1 MEELVTKYITISQKL
16 DYTGSN
22 EALENELNYLE
33 TRLQLENYDFSDS
46 VSYKNHEK
54 DMFQS
59 YNYYFNSDD
68 ECKYDF
74 NY

>member
-1 MEELVTKYITISQKL
+1 MEGLVTKYRMISEKL

-33 TRLQLENYDFSDS
+33 TRLQLENYDFSGS
-46 VSYKNHEK
+46 VSYKNHEN
-54 DMFQS
+54 DMFEA

-68 ECKYDF
+68 ESEYDS